1 MRGRVTMQIP
11 DHKTKIVC
19 TIGPASSSEEVIREL
34 MLTGMNV
41 ARINFSHGDFES
53 HGEVIR
59 RVRKV
64 AEELDRIVAIL
75 ADLPGPKIRIG
86 KLEKEPIML
95 HKGNRVTLT
104 VDESPGDSER
114 IPVSYKQLPESVVP
128 GGLIFLSD
136 GFIQLRCLE
145 ISGND
150 VLCEVIIGGQLF
162 SHKGLN
168 LPGAKIFLDPVTE
181 RDLEIVDFA
190 LKEDIDTFSISF
202 VENAEDIRKVRNFA
216 AARGKSVNIVAKI
229 ERRQAVE
236 NIGEIL
242 AETDALMVARGDLGV
257 EIPIQEVPSV
267 QKELIQ
273 GAQLLGIPVITAT
286 QMLASMT
293 DNIRPTRAEA
303 TDVANA
309 ILDGTDAVMLSEET
323 AVGNYPVETV
333 EMMVKIAKATED
345 WRFQTRWGLNTII
358 KIITTREMS
367 VDEVITLQVHEA
379 LQKLHAAAVLTP
391 TRSGATP
398 RRISRFKPD
407 PWILAFSR
415 FPRTCAFLSLSYGV
429 YPIFVKEVVENWE
442 LETTK
447 RAKELGFA
455 KDGDIAV
462 FTQGPPSGKPGGTNM
477 LKILTLD

>member
-1 MRGRVTMQIP
+1 MQIP

-34 MLTGMNV
+34 VLAGMNV
-41 ARINFSHGDFES
+41 ARINFSHGNFES
-53 HGEVIR
+53 HSEVIR

-64 AEELDRIVAIL
+64 AEELDRTVAIL

-95 HKGNRVTLT
+95 QKGNLVTLT
-104 VDESPGDSER
+104 VDEATGDEKR

-128 GGLIFLSD
+128 GSLIYLSD

-145 ISGND
+145 ISGKD
-150 VLCEVIIGGQLF
+150 VLCKILIGGQLY

-181 RDLEIVDFA
+181 KDFKILEFA
-190 LKEDIDTFSISF
+190 LSEEIDTFSISF
-202 VENAEDIRKVRNFA
+202 IESAEDIRKVRSFA
-216 AARGKSVNIVAKI
+216 ADRGKSVYIVAKI

-236 NIGEIL
+236 NIQGIL
-242 AETDALMVARGDLGV
+242 KETDALMVARGDLGV

-273 GAQLLGIPVITAT
+273 SAKLLGIPVITAT

-323 AVGNYPVETV
+323 AVGNYPVEAV
-333 EMMVKIAKATED
+333 EMMAKIAKTTED
-345 WRFQTRWGLNTII
+345 WRSRTKWGLDTII
-358 KIITTREMS
+358 KGITAREMS

-379 LQKLHAAAVLTP
+379 LQKLQVAAVLTP

-398 RRISRFKPD
+398 RRISRFKPET
-407 PWILAFSR
+407 WTLAFSR
-415 FPRTCAFLSLSYGV
+415 VPKTCGFLSLSYGV
-429 YPIFVKEVVENWE
+429 YPVVVKEKIESWE
-442 LETTK
+442 KETTEK
-447 RAKELGFA
+447 AKELGFV
-455 KDGDIAV
+455 KSGDIVV
-462 FTQGPPSGKPGGTNM
+462 FTQGPSSGKPGGTNM
-477 LKILTLD
+477 LKILTLE

>member
-1 MRGRVTMQIP
+1 MQIP

-34 MLTGMNV
+34 VLKGMNV

-53 HGEVIR
+53 HREIIR

-64 AEELDRIVAIL
+64 AEELDKIVAIL

-95 HKGNRVTLT
+95 HKGNLVTLT
-104 VDESPGDSER
+104 VDESSSNSQR
-114 IPVSYKQLPESVVP
+114 IFVNYKQLPESVVP
-128 GGLIFLSD
+128 GSLIYLSD

-145 ISGND
+145 VSGKD
-150 VLCEVIIGGQLF
+150 VKCEVVIGGQLY
-162 SHKGLN
+162 SQKGLN
-168 LPGAKIFLDPVTE
+168 LPGAKIFIDPVTE
-181 RDLEIVDFA
+181 KDLKIVEFA
-190 LKEDIDTFSISF
+190 LNEDIDTFSISF
-202 VENAEDIRKVRNFA
+202 IENAEDIHKVRDFA
-216 AARGKSVNIVAKI
+216 AARGKPVNIVAKI
-229 ERRQAVE
+229 ERRQAVD

-242 AETDALMVARGDLGV
+242 IEADALMVARGDLGV
-257 EIPIQEVPSV
+257 EIPIQEVPSI

-273 GAQLLGIPVITAT
+273 NAKLLGIPVITAT

-323 AVGNYPVETV
+323 AMGNYPVEAV
-333 EMMVKIAKATED
+333 EMMAKIARTTEE
-345 WRFQTRWGLNTII
+345 WRSRTKWGLDTMLQGIMI
-358 KIITTREMS
+358 QDMS
-367 VDEVITLQVHEA
+367 IDEVITLQVHEA
-379 LQKLHAAAVLTP
+379 LQKLPIAAVLTP

-398 RRISRFKPD
+398 RRVSRFKPD
-407 PWILAFSR
+407 TWILAFSR
-415 FPRTCAFLSLSYGV
+415 FPKTCDFLSLSYGV
-429 YPIFVKEVVENWE
+429 YPIFVKEVIENWE
-442 LETTK
+442 VESTK

-455 KDGDIAV
+455 KSGDIVV
-462 FTQGPPSGKPGGTNM
+462 FTQGPSSGKPGATNM

>member
-1 MRGRVTMQIP
+1 MQIP

-19 TIGPASSSEEVIREL
+19 TIGPASSSEEMIRKL

-41 ARINFSHGDFES
+41 ARINFSHGNFES
-53 HGEVIR
+53 HSEVLQ

-64 AEELDRIVAIL
+64 AAELNRTVAIL

-95 HKGNRVTLT
+95 HKGNFVTLT
-104 VDESPGDSER
+104 VDEELGNEKR

-128 GGLIFLSD
+128 GSLIYLSD

-150 VLCEVIIGGQLF
+150 VLCEVLIGGELY

-181 RDLEIVDFA
+181 KDFKILEFA
-190 LKEDIDTFSISF
+190 LSKEIDIFSISF
-202 VENAEDIRKVRNFA
+202 IESAEDIHKVRNFA
-216 AARGKSVNIVAKI
+216 AARGKSVHIVAKI

-236 NIGEIL
+236 NIHEIL
-242 AETDALMVARGDLGV
+242 KETDGLMVARGDLGV

-267 QKELIQ
+267 QKEIIQ
-273 GAQLLGIPVITAT
+273 SAKLLGIPVITAT
-286 QMLASMT
+286 HMLASMT
-293 DNIRPTRAEA
+293 NNIRPTRAEA

-323 AVGNYPVETV
+323 AVGNYPVEAV
-333 EMMVKIAKATED
+333 EIMAKIAKATEN
-345 WRFQTRWGLNTII
+345 WRSKTKWGLDTII
-358 KIITTREMS
+358 KGIMAREMS
-367 VDEVITLQVHEA
+367 IDEVITLQVHEA
-379 LQKLHAAAVLTP
+379 LQKLPVAAVLTP

-398 RRISRFKPD
+398 RRVSRFKPET
-407 PWILAFSR
+407 WILAFSR
-415 FPRTCAFLSLSYGV
+415 VPRTCDFLSLSYGV
-429 YPIFVKEVVENWE
+429 YPVNVKE
-442 LETTK
+442 TK
-447 RAKELGFA
+447 EGWVKKATEKAKELGFV
-455 KDGDIAV
+455 KSGEVVI
-462 FTQGPPSGKPGGTNM
+462 FTQGPSLGKPGGTNM
-477 LKILTLD
+477 LKILTLE

>member
-1 MRGRVTMQIP
+1 MQIP

-19 TIGPASSSEEVIREL
+19 TIGPASSSEEVIRKL
-34 MLTGMNV
+34 VLTGMNV
-41 ARINFSHGDFES
+41 ARINFSHGNFKS
-53 HGEVIR
+53 HREVIR
-59 RVRKV
+59 KVRKV
-64 AEELDRIVAIL
+64 AEELDRIIAIL

-86 KLEKEPIML
+86 KLEKEPLML
-95 HKGNRVTLT
+95 HKGNFVTLT
-104 VDESPGDSER
+104 VDESSGNLEH

-128 GGLIFLSD
+128 GSIIYLSD
-136 GFIQLRCLE
+136 GFIQLCCLE
-145 ISGND
+145 ISGKD
-150 VLCEVIIGGQLF
+150 VLCEVLIGGQLY

-181 RDLEIVDFA
+181 KDLKIVEFA
-190 LKEDIDTFSISF
+190 LSEDIDTFSISF
-202 VENAEDIRKVRNFA
+202 IEDAEDIRKVRNFA
-216 AARGKSVNIVAKI
+216 AARGKSVYIVAKI

-236 NIGEIL
+236 NIEEIL
-242 AETDALMVARGDLGV
+242 TESDALMVARGDLGV

-273 GAQLLGIPVITAT
+273 SAKLLGIPVITAT

-309 ILDGTDAVMLSEET
+309 ILDGTDSVMLSEET
-323 AVGNYPVETV
+323 AVGNYPVEAV
-333 EMMVKIAKATED
+333 EMMAKIANTTEN
-345 WRFQTRWGLNTII
+345 WRSRTKWSLDSMI
-358 KIITTREMS
+358 KNIMTKEMS
-367 VDEVITLQVHEA
+367 VDEVIALQVHEA
-379 LQKLHAAAVLTP
+379 LQNLPVATILTP

-415 FPRTCAFLSLSYGV
+415 FPRTCSFLSLSYGV
-429 YPIFVKEVVENWE
+429 YPVFVKDGIENWE
-442 LETTK
+442 IESTK
-447 RAKELGFA
+447 RTKEMGFA
-455 KDGDIAV
+455 NSGDIVV
-462 FTQGPPSGKPGGTNM
+462 FTQGPSSGKPGGTNM

>member
-1 MRGRVTMQIP
+1 MQIP

-34 MLTGMNV
+34 VLAGMNV
-41 ARINFSHGDFES
+41 ARINFSHGSFES
-53 HGEVIR
+53 HSEVIR

-64 AEELDRIVAIL
+64 AADLDRTVAIL

-95 HKGNRVTLT
+95 HKGNFVTLT
-104 VDESPGDSER
+104 VDETPGNEKR
-114 IPVSYKQLPESVVP
+114 IPVSYKQLLESVVP
-128 GGLIFLSD
+128 GSLVYLSD
-136 GFIQLRCLE
+136 GYIQLRCLE
-145 ISGND
+145 ISGKD
-150 VLCEVIIGGQLF
+150 VLCEVLIGGELY

-168 LPGAKIFLDPVTE
+168 LPGAKIFVDPVTGK
-181 RDLEIVDFA
+181 DLKILEFA
-190 LKEDIDTFSISF
+190 LSEGVDTFSISF
-202 VENAEDIRKVRNFA
+202 IESAEDIRKVRSFA
-216 AARGKSVNIVAKI
+216 AARGTCVYIVAKI

-236 NIGEIL
+236 NIQEIL
-242 AETDALMVARGDLGV
+242 RETDALMVARGDLGV

-273 GAQLLGIPVITAT
+273 NARLLGIPVITAT

-323 AVGNYPVETV
+323 AVGNYPVEAV
-333 EMMVKIAKATED
+333 EMMAKIAKTTEN
-345 WRFQTRWGLNTII
+345 WRSRTKWGLDTMI
-358 KIITTREMS
+358 KDITAREMS

-379 LQKLHAAAVLTP
+379 LQKLPVAAVLTP

-398 RRISRFKPD
+398 RRISRFKPET
-407 PWILAFSR
+407 WILAFSR
-415 FPRTCAFLSLSYGV
+415 VPRTCGFLSLSYGV
-429 YPIFVKEVVENWE
+429 YPVVVKKTIESWE
-442 LETTK
+442 KETTEK
-447 RAKELGFA
+447 ARELGFV
-455 KDGDIAV
+455 KSGDIV
-462 FTQGPPSGKPGGTNM
+462 VLTQGPSSGKPGGTNM

>member
-1 MRGRVTMQIP
+1 MQIP

-19 TIGPASSSEEVIREL
+19 TIGPASSSEEMIRKL

-41 ARINFSHGDFES
+41 ARINFSHGNFES
-53 HGEVIR
+53 HSEVLQ

-64 AEELDRIVAIL
+64 AAELNRTVAIL

-95 HKGNRVTLT
+95 HKGNFVTLT
-104 VDESPGDSER
+104 VDEELGNEKR

-128 GGLIFLSD
+128 GSLIYLSD

-150 VLCEVIIGGQLF
+150 VLCEVLIGGELY

-181 RDLEIVDFA
+181 KDFKILEFA
-190 LKEDIDTFSISF
+190 LSKEIDIFSISF
-202 VENAEDIRKVRNFA
+202 IESAEDIHKVRNFA
-216 AARGKSVNIVAKI
+216 AARGKSIHIVAKI

-236 NIGEIL
+236 NIHEIL
-242 AETDALMVARGDLGV
+242 KETDGLMVARGDLGV

-267 QKELIQ
+267 QKEIIQ
-273 GAQLLGIPVITAT
+273 SAKLLGIPVITAT
-286 QMLASMT
+286 HMLASMT
-293 DNIRPTRAEA
+293 NNIRPTRAEA

-323 AVGNYPVETV
+323 AVGNYPVEAV
-333 EMMVKIAKATED
+333 EIMAKIAKATEN
-345 WRFQTRWGLNTII
+345 WRSKTKWGLDTII
-358 KIITTREMS
+358 KGIMAREMS
-367 VDEVITLQVHEA
+367 IDEVITLQVHEA
-379 LQKLHAAAVLTP
+379 LQKLPVAAVLTP

-398 RRISRFKPD
+398 RRISRFKPET
-407 PWILAFSR
+407 WILAFSR
-415 FPRTCAFLSLSYGV
+415 VPRTCDFLSLSYGV
-429 YPIFVKEVVENWE
+429 YPVNVKETKEGWE
-442 LETTK
+442 KKATEK
-447 RAKELGFA
+447 AKELGFV
-455 KDGDIAV
+455 KSGEVVI
-462 FTQGPPSGKPGGTNM
+462 FTQGPSLGKPGGTNM
-477 LKILTLD
+477 LKILTLE

>member
-1 MRGRVTMQIP
+1 MQIP

-19 TIGPASSSEEVIREL
+19 TIGPASSSEEVIRQL
-34 MLTGMNV
+34 VLAGMNV

-53 HGEVIR
+53 HREVIQ

-64 AEELDRIVAIL
+64 AAELDRTIAIL

-95 HKGNRVTLT
+95 HKGNLVTLT
-104 VDESPGDSER
+104 VNEFPGNAGR
-114 IPVSYKQLPESVVP
+114 IPVSYKQLPESVSP
-128 GGLIFLSD
+128 GSLIYLSD
-136 GFIQLRCLE
+136 GFIQLLCLE
-145 ISGND
+145 VSGKE
-150 VLCEVIIGGQLF
+150 VLCEVLIGGQLY

-181 RDLEIVDFA
+181 KDLKILEFG
-190 LKEDIDTFSISF
+190 LGEDLDTFSISF
-202 VENAEDIRKVRNFA
+202 VENANDIRKVRDFA
-216 AARGKSVNIVAKI
+216 AARGKSVYIVSKI

-236 NIGEIL
+236 NIAEIL

-273 GAQLLGIPVITAT
+273 GANLLGIPVITAT

-323 AVGNYPVETV
+323 AVGNYPVEAV
-333 EMMVKIAKATED
+333 EMMAKIAKTTEN
-345 WRFQTRWGLNTII
+345 WRSRTKWGLDTII
-358 KIITTREMS
+358 EGITDRKMS
-367 VDEVITLQVHEA
+367 IDEVITLQVHEA
-379 LQKLHAAAVLTP
+379 LQKLPVGAVLTP

-398 RRISRFKPD
+398 RRISRFKPE

-415 FPRTCAFLSLSYGV
+415 VPRTCAFLSLSYGV
-429 YPIFVKEVVENWE
+429 YPIISKESIENWE
-442 LETTK
+442 NETTRK
-447 RAKELGFA
+447 AKELGFA
-455 KDGDIAV
+455 NSGDIV
-462 FTQGPPSGKPGGTNM
+462 VLTQGPALGKPGGTNM
-477 LKILTLD
+477 LKILTLP

>member
-1 MRGRVTMQIP
+1 MQIP

-34 MLTGMNV
+34 VLKGMNV

-53 HGEVIR
+53 HREIIR

-64 AEELDRIVAIL
+64 AEELDKIVAIL

-95 HKGNRVTLT
+95 HKGNLVTLT
-104 VDESPGDSER
+104 VDESSSNTQR
-114 IPVSYKQLPESVVP
+114 IFVNYKQLPESVVP
-128 GGLIFLSD
+128 GSLIYLSD

-145 ISGND
+145 VSGKD
-150 VLCEVIIGGQLF
+150 VKCEVVIGGQLY
-162 SHKGLN
+162 SQKGLN

-181 RDLEIVDFA
+181 KDLKIVEFA
-190 LKEDIDTFSISF
+190 LNEDIDTFSISF
-202 VENAEDIRKVRNFA
+202 IENAEDINKVRDFA

-229 ERRQAVE
+229 ERRQAVD

-242 AETDALMVARGDLGV
+242 IEADALMVARGDLGV
-257 EIPIQEVPSV
+257 EIPIQEVPSI

-273 GAQLLGIPVITAT
+273 DAKLLGIPVITAT

-323 AVGNYPVETV
+323 AMGNYPVEAV
-333 EMMVKIAKATED
+333 EMMAKIAKTTEE
-345 WRFQTRWGLNTII
+345 WRSRTKWGLDTMLQGIMI
-358 KIITTREMS
+358 QDMS
-367 VDEVITLQVHEA
+367 IDEVITLQVHEA
-379 LQKLHAAAVLTP
+379 LQKLPIAAVLTP

-398 RRISRFKPD
+398 RRVSRFKPD
-407 PWILAFSR
+407 TWILAFSR
-415 FPRTCAFLSLSYGV
+415 FPKTCDFLSLSYGV
-429 YPIFVKEVVENWE
+429 YPIFVKEVIENWE
-442 LETTK
+442 VESTK

-455 KDGDIAV
+455 KSGDIVV
-462 FTQGPPSGKPGGTNM
+462 FTQGPSSGKPGATNM